1 MAGKPNPPK
10 EYARE
15 CTGRPSKFT
24 PERRADIIR
33 DIANRV
39 PYEYAA
45 EANGICE
52 ETLYIWI
59 AQGKKDCKEGI
70 DSEHA
75 VFFQGIKQAERNRI
89 IEHNNNIANHVD
101 KWTGD
106 AWILERRWH
115 KHYSTNAALNELN
128 GKMDRLMENGENEKH
143 DRQERS
149 KKDDPEV

>member
-24 PERRADIIR
+24 PERCAAIVD
-33 DIANRV
+33 DIAHRV

-45 EANGICE
+45 EGNGVSE
-52 ETLYIWI
+52 NTLYIWLDI
-59 AQGKKDCKEGI
+59 AKQHEAQGIE
-70 DSEHA
+70 SA
-75 VFFQGIKQAERNRI
+75 YTVFREAIKRAESRRI
-89 IEHNNNIANHVD
+89 REHNQNIADHVD

-128 GKMDRLMENGENEKH
+128 HKMDRLLETGDKHEKGSHEESSQEN
-143 DRQERS
+143 D
-149 KKDDPEV
+149 